1 MLATTRTAED
11 NRREIDAL
19 KAALTRAGSRAS
31 ILTAAAR
38 ELDRELRE
46 IDALVD
52 AEEDGAAEA
61 WARRPAVKREADRL
75 RALADDARA
84 EEQRILKA
92 LHGFGIY
99 PEWTDKAALLD
110 AARERLFEQEARAE
124 RAERAQDRRGY

>member
-11 NRREIDAL
+11 NRREIDTL
-19 KAALTRAGSRAS
+19 KTALTRAGSRAS

-38 ELDRELRE
+38 ELDRELAE

-75 RALADDARA
+75 RAVADDARA
-84 EEQRILKA
+84 EEQRILRA
-92 LHGFGIY
+92 LAVFGIR